1 MVLQS
6 SGAITLGNIQG
17 EFGGSAPI
25 EISEYYKNGSYVSAP
40 LLEDSPSYSTSTRVT
55 RTGSFSQSNGAVHFY
70 WGGTFIMT
78 KYATFINAYSLDLQD
93 GGDGYLYNVGTNYS
107 SSNFT
112 QHFYISRYRK
122 ANYNLP
128 TSGQISIGDFYGAAD
143 D

>member
-1 MVLQS
+1 MSTLQT
-6 SGAITLGNIQG
+6 SGAITLANIQSQY
-17 EFGGSAPI
+17 GGSNPI
-25 EISEYYKNGSYVSAP
+25 SMSEYYKNGSYVTAP
-40 LLEDSPSYSTSTRVT
+40 ENDPGYSTSTRVT

-70 WGGTFIMT
+70 WGGTHIMT
-78 KYATFINAYSLDLQD
+78 KYATFVNAYGLDFQD
-93 GGDGYLYNVGTNYS
+93 GGDGYLYSVGTNYS